1 MTDARERLQSELQ
14 HITEERLKNLLDALI
29 SLLKAC
35 SK

>member
-1 MTDARERLQSELQ
+1 MTDARERLRVELQ